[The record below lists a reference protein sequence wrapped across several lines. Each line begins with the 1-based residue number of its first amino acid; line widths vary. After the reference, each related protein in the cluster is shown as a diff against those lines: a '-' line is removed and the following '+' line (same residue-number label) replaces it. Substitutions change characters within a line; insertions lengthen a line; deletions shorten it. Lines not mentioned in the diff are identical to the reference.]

1 MDKISIDDF
10 AKIEI
15 KVGKILEA
23 SNIEESNKL
32 LLLKVSFGGEDT
44 RQVLSGIAK
53 YYKPEDIIDKKFVFI
68 TNLEPRPMLQYESQA
83 MIMAAHNEDKTIVS
97 ALIPDQ
103 DLPEGSIVS

>member
-23 SNIEESNKL
+23 SNIPESNKL
-32 LLLKVSFGGEDT
+32 LLLKVSFGQDDI

-53 YYKPEDIIDKKFVFI
+53 YYNSEDIINKKFVFV
-68 TNLEPRPMLQYESQA
+68 TNLEPRPILQYESQA
-83 MIMAAHNEDKTIVS
+83 MIMAAHNEDKTIIS

-103 DLPEGSIVS
+103 DLPEGSSIT